1 MHNLLRTPFG
11 KGLETQVIYKF
22 KSKAAGDVIMMGPN
36 GDALL
41 RLLGR
46 QPAPKGIIEPAAC
59 GAAIAAIEQAL
70 QADEAARAEAEADA
84 AARGEAL
91 PAREGVGLRQRLWP
105 MVEMLKRAAAAHEPV
120 VWGV

>member
-1 MHNLLRTPFG
+1 
-11 KGLETQVIYKF
+11 VIYKF

-41 RLLGR
+41 RVLGR
-46 QPAPKGIIEPAAC
+46 EPAAQGIIEPAAC
-59 GAAIAAIEQAL
+59 GPAITAIEQAL

-91 PAREGVGLRQRLWP
+91 PARDGVGLRQRLWP

>member
-1 MHNLLRTPFG
+1 M
-11 KGLETQVIYKF
+11 IYKF
-22 KSKAAGDVIMMGPN
+22 KSKAAGDILMMGPN

-41 RLLGR
+41 RVIGR
-46 QPAPKGIIEPAAC
+46 EPAPKGIIQPAAC

-70 QADEAARAEAEADA
+70 KADDAARAEAEADA

-91 PAREGVGLRQRLWP
+91 APREGVGLRQRLWP
-105 MVEMLKRAAAAHEPV
+105 MVEMLKRAAAADEPV

>member
-1 MHNLLRTPFG
+1 M
-11 KGLETQVIYKF
+11 IYKF

-41 RLLGR
+41 RALGR
-46 QPAPKGIIEPAAC
+46 EPAAKGIIDAAAC
-59 GAAIAAIEQAL
+59 GPAILAIEQAL
-70 QADEAARAEAEADA
+70 LADEAARAEAEAEA
-84 AARGEAL
+84 ATRGDTL

-105 MVEMLKRAAAAHEPV
+105 MVEMLKRAAAANEPV

>member
-1 MHNLLRTPFG
+1 M
-11 KGLETQVIYKF
+11 IYKF
-22 KSKAAGDVIMMGPN
+22 KSRAAGDIIMMGPN

-46 QPAPKGIIEPAAC
+46 EPAAKGIIEPAAC
-59 GAAIAAIEQAL
+59 APAIAAIEQAL
-70 QADEAARAEAEADA
+70 LADDAARAEAQAEA
-84 AARGEAL
+84 AARGDAL

-105 MVEMLKRAAAAHEPV
+105 MVEMLKRAAAADEPV